1 MAKVKLYGKKEVRA
15 AAYNRMAARYFLK
28 LAEASKEGQ
37 FFSSQSSLLFSAFT
51 HEAFLNTLGPKII
64 SFWKELEYLRPTQK
78 LTIITAT
85 LNYKP
90 YLGKPPYQTL
100 KALFE
105 FRNAI
110 AHGRDEEIQLDGK
123 TVPKSK
129 SGMAYVEA
137 VNAKWVA
144 YCTPKN
150 ARRAFEDVE
159 LIALDLSEKAN
170 VDKMPSY
177 PFGSPESSELKI
189 VDEGI

>member
-37 FFSSQSSLLFSAFT
+37 FFTSQSSLLFSAFT

-64 SFWKELEYLRPTQK
+64 SFWKELEYLKPTQK

-90 YLGKPPYQTL
+90 HLGKRPYQTL

-110 AHGRDEEIQLDGK
+110 AHGRDEEIQLDGII
-123 TVPKSK
+123 VPKSK
-129 SGMAYVEA
+129 SAMAYTEA

-144 YCTPKN
+144 YCISKN
-150 ARRAFEDVE
+150 ARRAFDDVE
-159 LIALDLSEKAN
+159 LIALDLSGKAN
-170 VDKMPSY
+170 VDTMPGY
-177 PFGSPESSELKI
+177 PFGSPESSELNI
-189 VDEGI
+189 FDEGI